1 MAVKIEGGTSYAP
14 VVWSGLVVFVYMAA
28 CAAVYLFV
36 ETAVPKTSLLFAE
49 MLAPGFLSP
58 VIVVVFVC
66 LN

>member
-1 MAVKIEGGTSYAP
+1 MAVKIEGGTSA
-14 VVWSGLVVFVYMAA
+14 VVWTGLVVFVYMAA

-36 ETAVPKTSLLFAE
+36 ETAVPMTLPLFAE
-49 MLAPGFLSP
+49 MLAPGLLSPPP